1 MTTQITSAASSS
13 TRPTPLGRC
22 PHRVPRDAERSFD
35 ELFDACAA
43 DDACAAAYPD
53 LASRFDALVTAL
65 DEEPLMVP
73 VSDVFSGD
81 PYEAALDGAGL
92 IGLTFQALYSADLI
106 PLLPGLIAELEGGE
120 TATASSL
127 LTNFLAQGEFL
138 SLGALASVQCR
149 EEFPSPTPTMSRR
162 RQAPP

>member
-1 MTTQITSAASSS
+1 
-13 TRPTPLGRC
+13 
-22 PHRVPRDAERSFD
+22 
-35 ELFDACAA
+35 
-43 DDACAAAYPD
+43 
-53 LASRFDALVTAL
+53 
-65 DEEPLMVP
+65 MVP

-92 IGLTFQALYSADLI
+92 IGLT
-106 PLLPGLIAELEGGE
+106 LPGAVLGRPDTASPRPIAELEGGE

-149 EEFPSPTPTMSRR
+149 EEISSPTPTMSRR